1 MKRKI
6 ISIEL
11 FITVIFF
18 ILQSLLLNSIQA
30 QSTPAIVFVS
40 RNYVSGGSQYY
51 QQMGLLPGMGPYS
64 RFTVTGGR
72 LLVRE
77 SNSSIRVLVDS
88 NTSFNGIRLIDVSDP
103 CVNWDGIKIL
113 FAGVEHRDSSWRIYE
128 ISSDGSNFRKVTFS
142 NRNISL
148 SQFGAAAQKFVK
160 YDDIDPC
167 YLPDGRICFSSTRYP
182 SLSFFGFRTTNLYV
196 MNYDGSNL
204 HRITTERN
212 SAEEPSVDPITGKL
226 IFSRWWVNIDM
237 PSDETYNN
245 ITRDTNLALTND
257 IGNMW
262 WAARINPD
270 GSGMELYAGSFKNR
284 NSLHTYKPVIT
295 EDAKLLSVFI
305 PNTSMTNTSGSSGI
319 RWFDK
324 GISSQN
330 FIAGVN
336 MDNMQSYNNLP
347 ASWGI
352 MQPPYATDP
361 IELPDGKILYS
372 YASQVEN
379 SDYAL
384 YTINING
391 SGHQLLFDIP
401 GKLELNA
408 SVLQANNTPP
418 VIEDVILE
426 VSDELPPT
434 SDPQT
439 FFKNGALR
447 FDCGNIFTNAGVDIP
462 ITDAPPI
469 TKHARIKLFL
479 NFQRTDSTGKDS
491 AILFLNEPVQ
501 HSGGFWIPMIPADIP
516 VFDQV
521 VDSAGKVL
529 KGTKGQIAHLSGLN
543 FGKPGTGTQCVGCH
557 AGHSF
562 IPPPQNNFE
571 AQFTNTSTSAAVTQS
586 SYKILNQN
594 IQFPGNRVKDRK
606 ARNDSLTVNW
616 IANGTQNE
624 WVNLKWDIPIDV
636 RKFVLYNIRANASNN
651 TNIQVNDC
659 EIFIYFQG
667 QQVGH
672 VPSTG
677 AISVDGSVISIE
689 GYPKIDEAKI
699 IVKSFTGLID
709 GQSAAG
715 LAEVETNARI
725 SYYDII
731 GIANTSTTAE
741 RFKLSQNYPNP
752 FNPVTNIMF
761 NLPFTAFVKVTIYDI
776 LGKELKILVD
786 DQLNAGSYNIDWDAS
801 GFPSG
806 VYFYKM
812 ETRTFVVNS
821 WESFFDT
828 KKMIL
833 LK

>member
-1 MKRKI
+1 MKRTYYSSI
-6 ISIEL
+6 LLFVSSFVLISALCFDI
-11 FITVIFF
+11 
-18 ILQSLLLNSIQA
+18 SNA
-30 QSTPAIVFVS
+30 QSVPPVVFVS
-40 RNYVSGGSQYY
+40 RNLVAGGSQNY
-51 QQMGLLPGMGPYS
+51 QQMGLIPGMGPYS
-64 RFTVTGGR
+64 RFSVTGGR

-77 SNSSIRVLVDS
+77 ANSSIRVLVDS
-88 NTSFNGIRLIDVSDP
+88 NMNFNGIRLVDVSDP
-103 CVNWDGIKIL
+103 CVNWNGVKIL
-113 FAGVEHRDSSWRIYE
+113 FAGVEHRDRSWRIYE
-128 ISSDGSNFRKVTFS
+128 MNSDGTGFRKVTFS

-148 SQFGAAAQKFVK
+148 SQFGAAAPKFAR

-212 SAEEPSVDPITGKL
+212 SAEEPSIDPITGKI

-237 PSDETYNN
+237 PSDETYNG
-245 ITRDTNLALTND
+245 ISRDTNLSLTND

-262 WAARINPD
+262 WAARMNPD

-284 NSLHTYKPVIT
+284 NGLHTYKPVIT

-347 ASWGI
+347 VSWGI

-361 IELPDGKILYS
+361 IELPDGRILYS

-384 YTINING
+384 YTVNING

-408 SVLQANNTPP
+408 SVLQPQNTPP
-418 VIEDVILE
+418 VIEDIILE

-447 FDCGNIFTNAGVDIP
+447 FDCGNIFTNAGVDVP

-501 HSGGFWIPMIPADIP
+501 HSGGFWVPMIPADIP

-529 KGTKGQIAHLSGLN
+529 KGSKGQIAHLSGLN
-543 FGKPGTGTQCVGCH
+543 FGKSGTGTQCVGCH

-571 AQFTNTSTSAAVTQS
+571 AQFTNVSTSAVVTQS
-586 SYKILNQN
+586 SFRIVNQN
-594 IQFPGNRVKDRK
+594 IQFPGSRVKDRK

-616 IANGTQNE
+616 ISNGTQNE
-624 WVNLKWDIPIDV
+624 WVNLKWDVPIDV

-659 EIFIYFQG
+659 EIFLYFQG

-672 VPSTG
+672 VTSTG
-677 AISVDGSVISIE
+677 AISPNGSVISIE
-689 GYPKIDEAKI
+689 GYPKIDEAKV

-709 GQSAAG
+709 GQSTAG

-731 GIANTSTTAE
+731 GIANTSSTAE
-741 RFKLSQNYPNP
+741 RFELSQNYPNP
-752 FNPVTNIMF
+752 FNPVTNITF
-761 NLPFTAFVKVTIYDI
+761 SLPFTAFVKVTIYDI
-776 LGKELKILVD
+776 LGKELEILVD
-786 DQLNAGSYNIDWDAS
+786 DQLNTGSYNINWDAT

-812 ETRTFVVNS
+812 ETRTFVSNS
-821 WESFFDT
+821 WESFFVT